1 MRGFLRPL
9 PTMTLNTG
17 LAKVGFRYG
26 VEEEVTPQF
35 WVLELWQVRDD
46 LKWGFEAD
54 KIRPACGLICGITS
68 SMLTA
73 VESTSLVGRQIHA
86 AGFLSRQG
94 LED

>member
-1 MRGFLRPL
+1 
-9 PTMTLNTG
+9 MTPNTG

-54 KIRPACGLICGITS
+54 KIRPTCGPTCLIASDVLI
-68 SMLTA
+68 
-73 VESTSLVGRQIHA
+73 A
-86 AGFLSRQG
+86 AK
-94 LED
+94 

>member
-1 MRGFLRPL
+1 
-9 PTMTLNTG
+9 MTLNTG
-17 LAKVGFRYG
+17 LAKVGFHYG

-54 KIRPACGLICGITS
+54 KIRPTRGPICGIAS
-68 SMLTA
+68 DVVIA

-86 AGFLSRQG
+86 AGLLSRQG
-94 LED
+94 LEG